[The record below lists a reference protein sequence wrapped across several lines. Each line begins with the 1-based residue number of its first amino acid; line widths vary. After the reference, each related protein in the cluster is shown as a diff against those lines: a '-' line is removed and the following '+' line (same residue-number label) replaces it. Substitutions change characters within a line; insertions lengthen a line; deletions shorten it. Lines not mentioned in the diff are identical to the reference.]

1 MNLEGTQLYKVL
13 DSIISFFEKERFGIL
28 TLFLWITFLSALR
41 MWTEAK
47 LLGYAYQELSYQFF
61 FAQLHITAFFITVY
75 IGGVLLLKFYSKQ
88 RLAKVANLSALG
100 FIMVLV
106 PPFIDLMMHQNP
118 NPYTYGSPLFFVD
131 YFNSLITGASGGTAD
146 SLFEGGLG
154 IIFELVGIT
163 IATSLYVLL
172 RSKSII
178 RTALSFVSF
187 VALFIVIGSPFLV
200 LLRSTAGQLI
210 HPLFIV
216 RYIAI
221 SIILLLLLLW
231 TTNKQLFRSFI
242 KSSRLL
248 TTAHFSLM
256 TLVGIFI
263 AGHLQQ
269 IEFIQFEIGNIIGDP
284 VFWQVFTG
292 NIGTFFLS
300 IFTIVF
306 VWQFAVMINHVYDAQ
321 IDRVDN
327 TNRLIPSGLLSRKQV
342 KKIALVYAIIAVGL
356 GASLGVWN
364 LVFVLL
370 GLFFGTIYSVPPIRL
385 RDGVFSTTIIGIGS
399 TIAFFLGYL
408 TPGYIKVMHGE
419 LARTITRTY
428 PEITTDSLAI
438 GLVIF
443 IALTIGPL
451 IKDYKDY
458 EGDKKAGVKNL
469 FTLYGLEKGVKIT
482 SILLPVPFL
491 CLLLLFNT
499 IIDIAI
505 LVPFGLLAGIVFYK
519 MKDTRFVF
527 AIYFPVIL
535 YCLLR
540 WFSVI
545 SF

>member
-1 MNLEGTQLYKVL
+1 MNLQETKLYNIL

-28 TLFLWITFLSALR
+28 TLFIWITFLSALR

-47 LLGYAYQELSYQFF
+47 LLGYAYQELSYQYF

-106 PPFIDLMMHQNP
+106 PPFIDLLMHQNP
-118 NPYTYGSPLFFVD
+118 TPYTYGSPIFFVE
-131 YFNSLITGASGGTAD
+131 YFNSLLTGASTGTAD

-163 IATSLYVLL
+163 IATSLYVLI
-172 RSKSII
+172 RSKSIV
-178 RTALSFVSF
+178 RTLLNSVTFI
-187 VALFIVIGSPFLV
+187 ALFIIIGSPFLV
-200 LLRSTAGQLI
+200 LLRSTAGQLV

-216 RYIAI
+216 RYIVI

-231 TTNKQLFRSFI
+231 STNKKLFSSFL

-256 TLVGIFI
+256 TIIGIFI

-269 IEFIQFEIGNIIGDP
+269 IEFIQFEIGNLIGDP

-300 IFTIVF
+300 IFAIIF
-306 VWQFAVMINHVYDAQ
+306 VWQYAVMINHVYDVQ

-327 TNRLIPSGLLSRKQV
+327 SNRLIPSGLLSRKQV
-342 KKIALVYAIIAVGL
+342 KKIAFVYAIIAVGL
-356 GASLGVWN
+356 GVSLGVWS
-364 LVFVLL
+364 LLLVLL
-370 GLFFGTIYSVPPIRL
+370 GLFIGTIYSVPPIRL

-399 TIAFFLGYL
+399 TIAFFLGYM
-408 TPGYIKVMHGE
+408 TPGYVKIMHGE

-428 PEITTDSLAI
+428 PEVTADSLAI

-469 FTLYGLEKGVKIT
+469 FTIYGLEKGVKIT

-491 CLLLLFNT
+491 CLLLLFHT
-499 IIDIAI
+499 VIDIAI
-505 LVPFGLLAGIVFYK
+505 LVPFGLLAGVLFYK
-519 MKDTRFVF
+519 FKDTRIVF
-527 AIYFPVIL
+527 AIYFPIIL

-540 WFSVI
+540 WFEFI